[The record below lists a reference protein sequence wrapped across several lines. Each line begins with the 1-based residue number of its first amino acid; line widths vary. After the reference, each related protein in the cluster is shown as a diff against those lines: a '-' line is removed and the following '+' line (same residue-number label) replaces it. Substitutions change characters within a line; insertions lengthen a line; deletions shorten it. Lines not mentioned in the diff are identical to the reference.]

1 MGRGEQESQSPVRCE
16 HSRNGL
22 GPFTGPLGAPQV
34 SLTSVTGESQEP
46 IGKNSKNQIELE
58 KIGGQ
63 VSRFC

>member
-1 MGRGEQESQSPVRCE
+1 M
-16 HSRNGL
+16 SRNLSLQSDVSTL
-22 GPFTGPLGAPQV
+22 GMDWGEGPSPDPSEPQV

-46 IGKNSKNQIELE
+46 IGKNSKNQIELG